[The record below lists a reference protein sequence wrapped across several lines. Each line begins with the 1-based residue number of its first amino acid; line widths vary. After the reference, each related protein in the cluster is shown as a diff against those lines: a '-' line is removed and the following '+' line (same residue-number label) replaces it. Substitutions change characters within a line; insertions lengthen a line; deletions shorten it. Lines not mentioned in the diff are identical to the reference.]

1 MVPGDPLD
9 QASDGPLPGAQRTVL
24 KLEDRHCMVIQRDV
38 GHNVAYTTR
47 DVGQYLVVEASIGVI
62 VIWDRKTTIFI
73 KLDPSYKVRSSL
85 PARAAQARP
94 GPAPS
99 LPRGPRAKPP
109 VRLVSAGC
117 GVWPVRE
124 L

>member
-47 DVGQYLVVEASIGVI
+47 DVGQNLVVEASIGVI